1 MVSLQG
7 LSKIRI
13 LPNQKYKRSGPK
25 SYVYLLQ
32 KWGFEPTLPGPYHH
46 IQKTVQS
53 KAQNRFRRWRGKAH
67 TQRVLAKKDPTT
79 GQSGE
84 VSADDQ
90 QNDSEYLCPVTIG
103 TPGQTLMLDFDTG
116 SSDLWVINLTRYYI
130 CRLLSLFS
138 YGQPSFRLIS
148 SHKALVT
155 PSMTLRSPLHT
166 SSPRA

>member
-1 MVSLQG
+1 MASLQG

-13 LPNQKYKRSGPK
+13 VPNKKYKRSGPK

-53 KAQNRFRRWRGKAH
+53 KAHGHFHKFGGKAH

-84 VSADDQ
+84 VTAQDQ

-103 TPGQTLMLDFDTG
+103 TPGQTLLLDFDTG
-116 SSDLWVINLTRYYI
+116 SSDLWVSIVY
-130 CRLLSLFS
+130 LSLLAS
-138 YGQPSFRLIS
+138 AYC
-148 SHKALVT
+148 
-155 PSMTLRSPLHT
+155 
-166 SSPRA
+166 